1 MTKRAQQS
9 LIALAAL
16 MANVSTSAV
25 ELNPEMLSKALFE
38 LSAIAKKF
46 DRLAEIMC
54 DTGLTERQERNA
66 ERLEA
71 RVEAIFKTIN
81 ANMPTSVFKPEQED
95 YFIPETQHG
104 DPRYATIKIWH
115 KHFTSDRT
123 PGDDGVMRGCEIV
136 QF

>member
-9 LIALAAL
+9 LIALACT
-16 MANVSTSAV
+16 MTEVSYVT
-25 ELNPEMLSKALFE
+25 LNPDTLSKAMVE
-38 LSAIAKKF
+38 LSEIAKKF
-46 DRLAEIMC
+46 DRFAEIQC

-66 ERLEA
+66 EKLEA
-71 RVEAIFKTIN
+71 RVIEIFKVIN
-81 ANMPTSVFKPEQED
+81 HDMPTPSFN
-95 YFIPETQHG
+95 FIPETQHG